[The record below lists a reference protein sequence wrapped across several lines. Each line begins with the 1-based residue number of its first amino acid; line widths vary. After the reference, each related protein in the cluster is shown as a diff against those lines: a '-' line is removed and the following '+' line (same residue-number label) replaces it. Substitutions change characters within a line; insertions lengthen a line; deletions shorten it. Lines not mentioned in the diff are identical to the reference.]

1 MSFKRNKAEA
11 IRKCQTENPSWT
23 ATQVA
28 AAVGC
33 DATYVYLVRAN
44 DRKKLKEAP
53 QENAT
58 RGQEILRSELMNA
71 GKTIASM
78 EKLLQESDSQRNML
92 ALEVA
97 HLNVVIKYLER
108 KISGASV

>member
-1 MSFKRNKAEA
+1 MSFKRNKADA
-11 IRKCQTENPSWT
+11 IRKWQAENPSWT
-23 ATQVA
+23 AAQVA

-33 DATYVYLVRAN
+33 DATYVYLVRSS
-44 DRKKLKEAP
+44 DRKKLKEDP

-71 GKTIASM
+71 EKTIAGM
-78 EKLLQESDSQRNML
+78 EKLLQESDSQRSML

-97 HLNVVIKYLER
+97 HLNVVIKYLEG
-108 KISGASV
+108 KISGASI